1 MLACSRCFKFIL
13 FLLIL
18 QCFSSQGEGFGGGR
32 AGGKLQSGT
41 VACRFPGW
49 LSLLLLH
56 EQKQTLG
63 EKKKYNAATL
73 TEQSSH
79 DIRNHKAE
87 AHAKKERGERGISW
101 TLVLESGLEQ
111 LSPSLHA
118 RTGLERGWEKSLQN
132 HLSAYCKSKRGRSI
146 CFGKLLLPF
155 CKVCVAPACSRER
168 EREGR
173 EAGGPKNPHFLEDNV
188 FQTR

>member
-1 MLACSRCFKFIL
+1 M
-13 FLLIL
+13 
-18 QCFSSQGEGFGGGR
+18 
-32 AGGKLQSGT
+32 
-41 VACRFPGW
+41 
-49 LSLLLLH
+49 SLLLLH

-87 AHAKKERGERGISW
+87 AHAKKERGERRISW
-101 TLVLESGLEQ
+101 TLVLDSGLEQ

-132 HLSAYCKSKRGRSI
+132 HLSAYCKSKQGQSI

-168 EREGR
+168 KREGKGGGGDNKKKNQTPLLGGQRVSNPLSSGLEHRGKQVCSFTHCR
-173 EAGGPKNPHFLEDNV
+173 ESADASPLPLGSSRELGDDG
-188 FQTR
+188 